1 RASST
6 DGADDRAAQRPR
18 TNAAGSDPERAGAVE
33 ANATGSDT
41 ESVDAVEANAAR
53 SDTESVDARATDDGP
68 VRTTPEP
75 RLDLLKLSSS
85 PSRVYGRRA
94 ATGTAFAKYD
104 VADLCKVDKS
114 LVCIG
119 FWETVVDVARIC
131 LPRRSGK
138 TYNLTQLLLFFSR
151 SSEQDQLGSIPD
163 DILIGE
169 EQDPQAIAEMSIV
182 DRCRE
187 KRKLLFADSLL
198 HSEHPE
204 FFDRHFMKHPVL
216 HFSLA
221 KCVDDSYD
229 AFVVS
234 LCHTIAMVAE
244 RWVDE
249 VRLSG
254 TAISDNASRSF
265 VDLKSTLDK
274 YRRVCDLLPCLVAE
288 YDELVCLLFLKLS
301 EFVFKQFGQYIL
313 LVDEYDSP
321 FVTVHLANWSDAQRQ
336 SALSTLKKLVLCMTK
351 DNNHLCK
358 GLLLGVFEVQMTWMG
373 SGANS
378 IKDIPM
384 VPVEESDIRGGISL
398 SDERHTRNG
407 MDALTDAF
415 WFNATEIR
423 QMVDVSLGQA
433 LPSTAD
439 RLAVTETI
447 KEWYNGYYIG
457 RFRGKY
463 NPWSVVSYIQ
473 NLRDILSG
481 RTSLSGAVVTDN
493 IGAAAKIYWVT
504 TGTTRLIDVFTENY
518 PKEISRLTDSLIHEY
533 QANKYRPSDSQG
545 SADPDM
551 PPLRVSLMSTSLDVL
566 KPLGRQF
573 EKAEFLSLCLYGGY
587 LTRRTIGTI
596 CIPNQELFMV
606 WRRLFGCTTTGS
618 TMTTELE
625 TGPRGKL
632 LKDLWANDT
641 DFMCSLVK
649 STHGALANHNAFKEK
664 EYADHASAAFRVAVV
679 FGALTHPN
687 QPTIGD
693 INLVMSRESHV
704 GRGRCDCLMRL
715 YSTANR
721 PNEFGVLVEYKLIP
735 RSLRATVVRDLARQ
749 GIIDDEDAIEDEVA
763 RRAKAIAETGL
774 SQIATTEYATGLAG
788 CLERMDV
795 CLAINNDV
803 VYAASQLFK
812 RSSSDARSRWKRVDN
827 LMTNIS

>member
-1 RASST
+1 MADTRRRRASST

-104 VADLCKVDKS
+104 VADLCKVDK
-114 LVCIG
+114 
-119 FWETVVDVARIC
+119 
-131 LPRRSGK
+131 
-138 TYNLTQLLLFFSR
+138 SR

-274 YRRVCDLLPCLVAE
+274 YRRVC
-288 YDELVCLLFLKLS
+288 
-301 EFVFKQFGQYIL
+301 
-313 LVDEYDSP
+313 
-321 FVTVHLANWSDAQRQ
+321 
-336 SALSTLKKLVLCMTK
+336 
-351 DNNHLCK
+351 
-358 GLLLGVFEVQMTWMG
+358 LLLGVFEVQMTWMG

-812 RSSSDARSRWKRVDN
+812 RSSSDARSRWKRDN
-827 LMTNIS
+827 NHLRKGLLIGIFEVQMAEMVSGCNSIKDIPVVPVEENDIRGGISLSDERHTLAVAWTR

>member
-1 RASST
+1 MADTRRRRASST

-313 LVDEYDSP
+313 L
-321 FVTVHLANWSDAQRQ
+321 
-336 SALSTLKKLVLCMTK
+336 